1 MSHAM
6 DKSVKKIVSAL
17 IVDDFA
23 NALQAWKHSPYCDQI
38 CQLDKLECEKSAQN
52 LKCIEYLENMLTNL
66 ALEKR
71 DTNFRY
77 FADQVRRKRK
87 SI

>member
-1 MSHAM
+1 M
-6 DKSVKKIVSAL
+6 DESVKKIVKAL
-17 IVDDFA
+17 VVDDFP

-38 CQLDKLECEKSAQN
+38 CKLDKLECEKGSQN
-52 LKCIEYLENMLTNL
+52 LKCMEYLENMLTNL
-66 ALEKR
+66 ALENR